1 MVGVAVAFAVA
12 VVTGLFVRRVGPS
25 LGYEDRP
32 DDPEL
37 KVHTLPAV
45 PLGGVAVFVGMHAGL
60 VVADR
65 FDIALLVST
74 SVLLL
79 LGLADDRLGLDPKV
93 RLAVEVIAGVI
104 LAVGILEEAGVAV
117 AVLTALLVVVSVNA
131 VNLFD
136 GLDGLAGST
145 ALLSAAGAAVFAVNR
160 AAGAVPALIV
170 VAALGGFLVF
180 NWHPAKLFLGDN
192 GAYFVGLTLVALYAF
207 PSDGIPDI
215 IVGTGLLGLFLVDLV
230 STVLRRRIAGTPM
243 FVGDRS
249 HIYDRIHAQ
258 GRPVPQVVLIVAVL
272 HVAVVG
278 AVLAADW
285 LLAPG
290 WAATATVAVGIAAV
304 AIATR
309 GAGQA
314 TKK

>member
-1 MVGVAVAFAVA
+1 MVGIAVAFFVA
-12 VVTGLFVRRVGPS
+12 VVVGLIVRRIGPT
-25 LGYEDRP
+25 LGYVDRP
-32 DDPEL
+32 DDPTL
-37 KVHTLPAV
+37 KVHTQAAV
-45 PLGGVAVFVGMHAGL
+45 PLGGVAVFAGLHIGL

-65 FDIALLVST
+65 FDLTLFVAT
-74 SVLLL
+74 SVLLA

-93 RLAVEVIAGVI
+93 RLAVEAVAGII
-104 LAVGILEEAGVAV
+104 LAIGLYEDAGVAV
-117 AVLTALLVVVSVNA
+117 AVLVAVLVVVSVNA

-145 ALLSAAGAAVFAVNR
+145 ALLSAAGASVFAVIR
-160 AAGAVPALIV
+160 SAGAVPALIV
-170 VAALGGFLVF
+170 VAALAGFLVF

-207 PSDGIPDI
+207 PSEGIPAVI
-215 IVGTGLLGLFLVDLV
+215 IGTGLLGLFLVDLV

-243 FVGDRS
+243 FLGDRS

-258 GRPVPQVVLIVAVL
+258 GRPVPSVVLIVAAM
-272 HVAVVG
+272 HIVVIG
-278 AVLAADW
+278 AVLLADW

-290 WAATATVAVGIAAV
+290 WAATATVMVGVAAIAV
-304 AIATR
+304 ATR

>member
-1 MVGVAVAFAVA
+1 MFA
-12 VVTGLFVRRVGPS
+12 GLHV
-25 LGYEDRP
+25 
-32 DDPEL
+32 
-37 KVHTLPAV
+37 
-45 PLGGVAVFVGMHAGL
+45 GL

-65 FDIALLVST
+65 FDLALFVAT
-74 SVLLL
+74 SVLLV

-93 RLAVEVIAGVI
+93 RLAVEAIAGTI
-104 LAVGILEEAGVAV
+104 LAIGLYGDAGVAV
-117 AVLTALLVVVSVNA
+117 AVLAAVLVVVAVNA

-160 AAGAVPALIV
+160 SVGAVPALIV
-170 VAALGGFLVF
+170 VAALAGFLVF

-215 IVGTGLLGLFLVDLV
+215 IVGSGLLGLFLVDLV

-243 FVGDRS
+243 FLGDRS

-258 GRPVPQVVLIVAVL
+258 DRSVPAVVTIVAALQVT
-272 HVAVVG
+272 VVG
-278 AVLAADW
+278 LVLVVDWFFAPVWAAVFTIIIG
-285 LLAPG
+285 LLAI
-290 WAATATVAVGIAAV
+290 AV
-304 AIATR
+304 ATR
-309 GAGQA
+309 GAGRA
-314 TKK
+314 TTAR